1 MKNKKRKEFYP
12 FIIKNCMLTTIATG
26 VKAQS
31 LRELRDK
38 LMNIHPGSIYYHF
51 WGGFLS
57 PRFEEPEFNNDFA
70 AWAYHV
76 LRDPVLAERLA
87 VIDPTSFA
95 DIEDLRQEAIE
106 VIEERLYETEI
117 VPVAKPDEAFGFVRS
132 QIVIFDTHKRLIEPK
147 ELFSVLPT
155 LSGGSIFYHFIDA
168 RRRTDDRID
177 DFRAWFKGFGNTYDD
192 LCDILAGVDPYFTTL
207 TELRETLS
215 KIFKTYFEEKTNDQT

>member
-1 MKNKKRKEFYP
+1 MKKKKKKNY
-12 FIIKNCMLTTIATG
+12 FIIKDCALIAIATG

-38 LMNIHPGSIYYHF
+38 LMNIHPGSIYFHF
-51 WGGFLS
+51 WGGLLS

-70 AWAYHV
+70 AWVYRA

-87 VIDPTSFA
+87 MIDPTNFA
-95 DIEDLRQEAIE
+95 DIEDLRQEVIE

-117 VPVAKPDEAFGFVRS
+117 VPMAKSDEVFGFIRS
-132 QIVIFDTHKRLIEPK
+132 QIVIFDTHRRLIEPK
-147 ELFSVLPT
+147 ELSLVFPT

-168 RRRTDDRID
+168 RRRTDDGID
-177 DFRAWFKGFGNTYDD
+177 DFRAWLKGFGTTYDD
-192 LCDILAGVDPYFTTL
+192 LCDMIASVDPYFTTL
-207 TELRETLS
+207 VELRETLS